1 MLNVLTFWVGVLTIN
16 DTTREYR
23 ENKVVHNPISDFDA
37 YRQDVLAGMH
47 HEQRMKKADAGLYEK
62 KNYPEPH
69 RYIDGSILIENCE
82 LYNQDKSIYGAAQAF
97 RWAQQGKYN
106 LKPEE
111 LEMEHQRINDE
122 YEKLYRLVR
131 RESYMEKHERIQKA
145 IDEAEKMKIKF

>member
-1 MLNVLTFWVGVLTIN
+1 MEAAMLDILFMVSGVLTAK
-16 DTTREYR
+16 DAFKEYR
-23 ENKVVHNPISDFDA
+23 DGKIKHGNISDFDA

-82 LYNQDKSIYGAAQAF
+82 LYNQDKSIYGTTQAF

-111 LEMEHQRINDE
+111 LEIEHQRINDE
-122 YEKLYRLVR
+122 YELLYSLVKNKR
-131 RESYMEKHERIQKA
+131 NRI
-145 IDEAEKMKIKF
+145 